1 MAIPDGAI
9 EKYGRLWT
17 PRNGAVVTPLR
28 LEMDAFL
35 MGLTPEEGGLGKAT
49 HYRNVVSTIWPTYSW
64 HKWAELRAQ
73 AFCKVNVEEDVQ
85 TGNKFVRSVTGLA
98 GGTDSGKSY
107 DMAAWALVNW
117 FVDPLNTM
125 VIVVSTSKIDAK
137 QRIWAALVKM
147 YREAHAVGIAAGRL
161 IESMDII
168 KLSDEEGK
176 AIDPNVG
183 VSDASS
189 IMLLAAGDEYK
200 DDAQKRLQGKKN
212 RRIVLV
218 IDELQDCQPSG
229 TKVLTPDRGELNIE
243 ELKDGDYVTTHH
255 KSHIFGK
262 GRKISGVCRKDF
274 DGDLIRVSTATG
286 LTTRYT
292 PDHICVAKIGP
303 ALDGKTILYLMRRGN
318 SFRLGT
324 TSKRHGHDKTGV
336 FGVSGRLFEE
346 GGDCSWILDVF
357 DHKQD
362 ALMAEAFTSV
372 KFGIPEVMY
381 VDRGHPSGAGQERVD
396 NFWIKMGDLTEN
408 AKRCLE
414 FYGRKIEYPLIDR
427 GIPTSRK
434 GRIQQFPMS
443 RLVQIRACNLMNGM
457 HVIDSA
463 VALNGKTSGN
473 VKRYDQAWTPISVE
487 KEPYRGPVWSMNV
500 EDHHTYIGDGIVT
513 HNCSSSVINEAVWGF
528 KGAQELHV
536 VGAGN
541 PSSIFDPH
549 GKFCEPIKGWMS
561 VDEETA
567 NWKIKV
573 AGIEGLALRFDS
585 EKDNPNQQSFDKGK
599 GLRYPFLPKPNDV
612 AVARKELGELNPQ
625 YWRKFRGF
633 WPPADAD
640 DCTIVSDILLARHGA
655 LDKPIW
661 DGTPKDIAGIDP
673 SYTEGGDRFVFTH
686 MKWGK
691 LISGKWAIAL
701 EKQYVLNR
709 RAGSQEDF
717 QYEMIQQIHDLS
729 VKLGIPNQWM
739 GVDASAGGIFW
750 SIGERELLRGW
761 HAVSFAGA
769 ASDLPVSAQYAM
781 RNEATGK
788 PQVGKELFHNM
799 SSELCFVSRYFLECE
814 QLKGVTP
821 DLAWEMTQRKY
832 VRRTRKIIIESKTD
846 MKKRIGKS
854 PDLFDSFSVGLFVA
868 RKVFGAMAGSEAI
881 EERKRQNKQSFK
893 ELKQRLT
900 LRGNW

>member
-73 AFCKVNVEEDVQ
+73 AFCKVNVEEDAE

-176 AIDPNVG
+176 AIDASVG

-218 IDELQDCQPSG
+218 IDELQDC
-229 TKVLTPDRGELNIE
+229 
-243 ELKDGDYVTTHH
+243 
-255 KSHIFGK
+255 
-262 GRKISGVCRKDF
+262 
-274 DGDLIRVSTATG
+274 
-286 LTTRYT
+286 
-292 PDHICVAKIGP
+292 
-303 ALDGKTILYLMRRGN
+303 
-318 SFRLGT
+318 
-324 TSKRHGHDKTGV
+324 
-336 FGVSGRLFEE
+336 
-346 GGDCSWILDVF
+346 
-357 DHKQD
+357 
-362 ALMAEAFTSV
+362 
-372 KFGIPEVMY
+372 
-381 VDRGHPSGAGQERVD
+381 
-396 NFWIKMGDLTEN
+396 
-408 AKRCLE
+408 
-414 FYGRKIEYPLIDR
+414 
-427 GIPTSRK
+427 
-434 GRIQQFPMS
+434 
-443 RLVQIRACNLMNGM
+443 
-457 HVIDSA
+457 
-463 VALNGKTSGN
+463 
-473 VKRYDQAWTPISVE
+473 
-487 KEPYRGPVWSMNV
+487 
-500 EDHHTYIGDGIVT
+500 
-513 HNCSSSVINEAVWGF
+513 SSSVINEAIWGF

-561 VDEETA
+561 VDEETP

-612 AVARKELGELNPQ
+612 AIAKKELGDLNPQ
-625 YWRKFRGF
+625 FWRKFRGF

-640 DCTIVSDILLARHGA
+640 DCTIVSDVLLARHGA

-673 SYTEGGDRFVFTH
+673 SYTEGGDRFVFSH

-709 RAGSQEDF
+709 RVGSQEDF

-729 VKLGIPNQWM
+729 IKLGIPNQWM

-781 RNEATGK
+781 RNEVTGK

-881 EERKRQNKQSFK
+881 EEKKRKNKQSFK

>member
-73 AFCKVNVEEDVQ
+73 AFCKVNVEEDAQ

-218 IDELQDCQPSG
+218 IDELQDC
-229 TKVLTPDRGELNIE
+229 
-243 ELKDGDYVTTHH
+243 
-255 KSHIFGK
+255 
-262 GRKISGVCRKDF
+262 
-274 DGDLIRVSTATG
+274 
-286 LTTRYT
+286 
-292 PDHICVAKIGP
+292 
-303 ALDGKTILYLMRRGN
+303 
-318 SFRLGT
+318 
-324 TSKRHGHDKTGV
+324 
-336 FGVSGRLFEE
+336 
-346 GGDCSWILDVF
+346 
-357 DHKQD
+357 
-362 ALMAEAFTSV
+362 
-372 KFGIPEVMY
+372 
-381 VDRGHPSGAGQERVD
+381 
-396 NFWIKMGDLTEN
+396 
-408 AKRCLE
+408 
-414 FYGRKIEYPLIDR
+414 
-427 GIPTSRK
+427 
-434 GRIQQFPMS
+434 
-443 RLVQIRACNLMNGM
+443 
-457 HVIDSA
+457 
-463 VALNGKTSGN
+463 
-473 VKRYDQAWTPISVE
+473 
-487 KEPYRGPVWSMNV
+487 
-500 EDHHTYIGDGIVT
+500 
-513 HNCSSSVINEAVWGF
+513 SSSVINEAVWGF

-561 VDEETA
+561 VDEETP

-612 AVARKELGELNPQ
+612 AVAKKELGELNPQ
-625 YWRKFRGF
+625 FWRKFRGF

-881 EERKRQNKQSFK
+881 EEKKRRNKESFK

>member
-147 YREAHAVGIAAGRL
+147 YREAHTVGIAAGRL

-168 KLSDEEGK
+168 KLSDEEGR

-212 RRIVLV
+212 RRIVLI
-218 IDELQDCQPSG
+218 IDELQD
-229 TKVLTPDRGELNIE
+229 
-243 ELKDGDYVTTHH
+243 
-255 KSHIFGK
+255 
-262 GRKISGVCRKDF
+262 
-274 DGDLIRVSTATG
+274 
-286 LTTRYT
+286 
-292 PDHICVAKIGP
+292 
-303 ALDGKTILYLMRRGN
+303 
-318 SFRLGT
+318 
-324 TSKRHGHDKTGV
+324 
-336 FGVSGRLFEE
+336 
-346 GGDCSWILDVF
+346 
-357 DHKQD
+357 
-362 ALMAEAFTSV
+362 
-372 KFGIPEVMY
+372 
-381 VDRGHPSGAGQERVD
+381 
-396 NFWIKMGDLTEN
+396 
-408 AKRCLE
+408 
-414 FYGRKIEYPLIDR
+414 
-427 GIPTSRK
+427 
-434 GRIQQFPMS
+434 
-443 RLVQIRACNLMNGM
+443 
-457 HVIDSA
+457 
-463 VALNGKTSGN
+463 
-473 VKRYDQAWTPISVE
+473 
-487 KEPYRGPVWSMNV
+487 
-500 EDHHTYIGDGIVT
+500 
-513 HNCSSSVINEAVWGF
+513 CSSSVINEAIWGF
-528 KGAQELHV
+528 KGALELHV

-561 VDEETA
+561 VDEETP

-612 AVARKELGELNPQ
+612 AVAKKELGELNPQ
-625 YWRKFRGF
+625 FWRKFRGF

-814 QLKGVTP
+814 QLKGITP

-881 EERKRQNKQSFK
+881 EEKKRRNKESFK

-900 LRGNW
+900 LRENW

>member
-28 LEMDAFL
+28 IEMDAFL
-35 MGLTPEEGGLGKAT
+35 LGLTLEEGGLGKAT

-73 AFCKVNVEEDVQ
+73 AFCKVNVEEDTE
-85 TGNKFVRSVTGLA
+85 TGNRFVRSVTGLA

-147 YREAHAVGIAAGRL
+147 YREAHAVGIATGRL
-161 IESMDII
+161 IESMDIV

-176 AIDPNVG
+176 AIDASVG

-218 IDELQDCQPSG
+218 IDELQDC
-229 TKVLTPDRGELNIE
+229 
-243 ELKDGDYVTTHH
+243 
-255 KSHIFGK
+255 
-262 GRKISGVCRKDF
+262 
-274 DGDLIRVSTATG
+274 
-286 LTTRYT
+286 
-292 PDHICVAKIGP
+292 
-303 ALDGKTILYLMRRGN
+303 
-318 SFRLGT
+318 
-324 TSKRHGHDKTGV
+324 
-336 FGVSGRLFEE
+336 
-346 GGDCSWILDVF
+346 
-357 DHKQD
+357 
-362 ALMAEAFTSV
+362 
-372 KFGIPEVMY
+372 
-381 VDRGHPSGAGQERVD
+381 
-396 NFWIKMGDLTEN
+396 
-408 AKRCLE
+408 
-414 FYGRKIEYPLIDR
+414 
-427 GIPTSRK
+427 
-434 GRIQQFPMS
+434 
-443 RLVQIRACNLMNGM
+443 
-457 HVIDSA
+457 
-463 VALNGKTSGN
+463 
-473 VKRYDQAWTPISVE
+473 
-487 KEPYRGPVWSMNV
+487 
-500 EDHHTYIGDGIVT
+500 
-513 HNCSSSVINEAVWGF
+513 SSSVINEAVWGF
-528 KGAQELHV
+528 KGAQELHI

-549 GKFCEPIKGWMS
+549 GKLCEPIKGWMS
-561 VDEETA
+561 VDEETP

-640 DCTIVSDILLARHGA
+640 DCTVVSDILLARHGA

-661 DGTPKDIAGIDP
+661 DGAPKDIAGIDP
-673 SYTEGGDRFVFTH
+673 SYTEGGDRFVFSH

-729 VKLGIPNQWM
+729 MKLGIPNQWM

-814 QLKGVTP
+814 QLKGITP

-868 RKVFGAMAGSEAI
+868 RKVFGAMAGSEAM
-881 EERKRQNKQSFK
+881 EEKKRRNKESFK

-900 LRGNW
+900 LRENW

>member
-73 AFCKVNVEEDVQ
+73 AFCKVNVEEDTQ

-125 VIVVSTSKIDAK
+125 VIVVSTNKIDAK

-218 IDELQDCQPSG
+218 IDELQDC
-229 TKVLTPDRGELNIE
+229 
-243 ELKDGDYVTTHH
+243 
-255 KSHIFGK
+255 
-262 GRKISGVCRKDF
+262 
-274 DGDLIRVSTATG
+274 
-286 LTTRYT
+286 
-292 PDHICVAKIGP
+292 
-303 ALDGKTILYLMRRGN
+303 
-318 SFRLGT
+318 
-324 TSKRHGHDKTGV
+324 
-336 FGVSGRLFEE
+336 
-346 GGDCSWILDVF
+346 
-357 DHKQD
+357 
-362 ALMAEAFTSV
+362 
-372 KFGIPEVMY
+372 
-381 VDRGHPSGAGQERVD
+381 
-396 NFWIKMGDLTEN
+396 
-408 AKRCLE
+408 
-414 FYGRKIEYPLIDR
+414 
-427 GIPTSRK
+427 
-434 GRIQQFPMS
+434 
-443 RLVQIRACNLMNGM
+443 
-457 HVIDSA
+457 
-463 VALNGKTSGN
+463 
-473 VKRYDQAWTPISVE
+473 
-487 KEPYRGPVWSMNV
+487 
-500 EDHHTYIGDGIVT
+500 
-513 HNCSSSVINEAVWGF
+513 SSSVINEAVWGF

-561 VDEETA
+561 VDEETP

-612 AVARKELGELNPQ
+612 AVAKKELGELNPQ
-625 YWRKFRGF
+625 FWRKFRGF

-814 QLKGVTP
+814 QLKGITP

-881 EERKRQNKQSFK
+881 EEKKRKNKQSFK

>member
-28 LEMDAFL
+28 IEMDAFL
-35 MGLTPEEGGLGKAT
+35 LGLTPEEGGLGKAT

-73 AFCKVNVEEDVQ
+73 AFCKVNVEEDAE

-107 DMAAWALVNW
+107 DMAAMALVNW

-212 RRIVLV
+212 RRIVL
-218 IDELQDCQPSG
+218 IADELQDC
-229 TKVLTPDRGELNIE
+229 
-243 ELKDGDYVTTHH
+243 
-255 KSHIFGK
+255 
-262 GRKISGVCRKDF
+262 
-274 DGDLIRVSTATG
+274 
-286 LTTRYT
+286 
-292 PDHICVAKIGP
+292 
-303 ALDGKTILYLMRRGN
+303 
-318 SFRLGT
+318 
-324 TSKRHGHDKTGV
+324 
-336 FGVSGRLFEE
+336 
-346 GGDCSWILDVF
+346 
-357 DHKQD
+357 
-362 ALMAEAFTSV
+362 
-372 KFGIPEVMY
+372 
-381 VDRGHPSGAGQERVD
+381 
-396 NFWIKMGDLTEN
+396 
-408 AKRCLE
+408 
-414 FYGRKIEYPLIDR
+414 
-427 GIPTSRK
+427 
-434 GRIQQFPMS
+434 
-443 RLVQIRACNLMNGM
+443 
-457 HVIDSA
+457 
-463 VALNGKTSGN
+463 
-473 VKRYDQAWTPISVE
+473 
-487 KEPYRGPVWSMNV
+487 
-500 EDHHTYIGDGIVT
+500 
-513 HNCSSSVINEAVWGF
+513 SSSIINEAVWGF
-528 KGAQELHV
+528 KGAQELHI

-561 VDEETA
+561 VDEETP

-612 AVARKELGELNPQ
+612 AVAKKELGELNPQ

-640 DCTIVSDILLARHGA
+640 DCTVVSDILLARHGA

-729 VKLGIPNQWM
+729 IKLGIPNQWM

-769 ASDLPVSAQYAM
+769 ASDLPVSAQYAL

-814 QLKGVTP
+814 QLKGITP

-881 EERKRQNKQSFK
+881 EEKKRKNKEGFK

>member
-28 LEMDAFL
+28 IEMDAFL
-35 MGLTPEEGGLGKAT
+35 LGLTPEEGGLGKAT
-49 HYRNVVSTIWPTYSW
+49 HYRNIVSTIWPTYSW

-73 AFCKVNVEEDVQ
+73 AFCKVNIEEDAQ
-85 TGNKFVRSVTGLA
+85 TGNRFVRSVTGLA

-107 DMAAWALVNW
+107 DMAALALVNW

-147 YREAHAVGIAAGRL
+147 YREAHAVGVAAGRL

-176 AIDPNVG
+176 AIDPNIG

-212 RRIVLV
+212 RRIVLI
-218 IDELQDCQPSG
+218 IDELQD
-229 TKVLTPDRGELNIE
+229 
-243 ELKDGDYVTTHH
+243 
-255 KSHIFGK
+255 
-262 GRKISGVCRKDF
+262 
-274 DGDLIRVSTATG
+274 
-286 LTTRYT
+286 
-292 PDHICVAKIGP
+292 
-303 ALDGKTILYLMRRGN
+303 
-318 SFRLGT
+318 
-324 TSKRHGHDKTGV
+324 
-336 FGVSGRLFEE
+336 
-346 GGDCSWILDVF
+346 
-357 DHKQD
+357 
-362 ALMAEAFTSV
+362 
-372 KFGIPEVMY
+372 
-381 VDRGHPSGAGQERVD
+381 
-396 NFWIKMGDLTEN
+396 
-408 AKRCLE
+408 
-414 FYGRKIEYPLIDR
+414 
-427 GIPTSRK
+427 
-434 GRIQQFPMS
+434 
-443 RLVQIRACNLMNGM
+443 
-457 HVIDSA
+457 
-463 VALNGKTSGN
+463 
-473 VKRYDQAWTPISVE
+473 
-487 KEPYRGPVWSMNV
+487 
-500 EDHHTYIGDGIVT
+500 
-513 HNCSSSVINEAVWGF
+513 CSSSVINEALWGF

-561 VDEETA
+561 VDEETP

-612 AVARKELGELNPQ
+612 AVAKKELGELNPQ

-640 DCTIVSDILLARHGA
+640 DCTVVSDILLARHGA

-769 ASDLPVSAQYAM
+769 ASDLPVSAQYAL

-881 EERKRQNKQSFK
+881 EEKKRKNKESFK

-900 LRGNW
+900 LRENW

>member
-73 AFCKVNVEEDVQ
+73 AFCKVNVEEDVE

-147 YREAHAVGIAAGRL
+147 YREAHTVGIAAGRL

-212 RRIVLV
+212 RRIVLI
-218 IDELQDCQPSG
+218 IDELQD
-229 TKVLTPDRGELNIE
+229 
-243 ELKDGDYVTTHH
+243 
-255 KSHIFGK
+255 
-262 GRKISGVCRKDF
+262 
-274 DGDLIRVSTATG
+274 
-286 LTTRYT
+286 
-292 PDHICVAKIGP
+292 
-303 ALDGKTILYLMRRGN
+303 
-318 SFRLGT
+318 
-324 TSKRHGHDKTGV
+324 
-336 FGVSGRLFEE
+336 
-346 GGDCSWILDVF
+346 
-357 DHKQD
+357 
-362 ALMAEAFTSV
+362 
-372 KFGIPEVMY
+372 
-381 VDRGHPSGAGQERVD
+381 
-396 NFWIKMGDLTEN
+396 
-408 AKRCLE
+408 
-414 FYGRKIEYPLIDR
+414 
-427 GIPTSRK
+427 
-434 GRIQQFPMS
+434 
-443 RLVQIRACNLMNGM
+443 
-457 HVIDSA
+457 
-463 VALNGKTSGN
+463 
-473 VKRYDQAWTPISVE
+473 
-487 KEPYRGPVWSMNV
+487 
-500 EDHHTYIGDGIVT
+500 
-513 HNCSSSVINEAVWGF
+513 CSSSVINEAIWGF

-561 VDEETA
+561 VDEETP

-612 AVARKELGELNPQ
+612 AVAKKELGELNPQ
-625 YWRKFRGF
+625 FWRKFRGF

>member
-147 YREAHAVGIAAGRL
+147 YREAHTVGIAAGRL

-218 IDELQDCQPSG
+218 IDELQDCS
-229 TKVLTPDRGELNIE
+229 N
-243 ELKDGDYVTTHH
+243 
-255 KSHIFGK
+255 
-262 GRKISGVCRKDF
+262 
-274 DGDLIRVSTATG
+274 
-286 LTTRYT
+286 
-292 PDHICVAKIGP
+292 
-303 ALDGKTILYLMRRGN
+303 
-318 SFRLGT
+318 
-324 TSKRHGHDKTGV
+324 
-336 FGVSGRLFEE
+336 
-346 GGDCSWILDVF
+346 
-357 DHKQD
+357 
-362 ALMAEAFTSV
+362 
-372 KFGIPEVMY
+372 
-381 VDRGHPSGAGQERVD
+381 
-396 NFWIKMGDLTEN
+396 
-408 AKRCLE
+408 
-414 FYGRKIEYPLIDR
+414 
-427 GIPTSRK
+427 
-434 GRIQQFPMS
+434 
-443 RLVQIRACNLMNGM
+443 
-457 HVIDSA
+457 
-463 VALNGKTSGN
+463 
-473 VKRYDQAWTPISVE
+473 
-487 KEPYRGPVWSMNV
+487 
-500 EDHHTYIGDGIVT
+500 
-513 HNCSSSVINEAVWGF
+513 SVISEAIWGF
-528 KGAQELHV
+528 KGAQELHI

-561 VDEETA
+561 VDEETP

-612 AVARKELGELNPQ
+612 AVAKKELGELNPQ
-625 YWRKFRGF
+625 FWRKFRGF

-729 VKLGIPNQWM
+729 MKLGIPNQWM

-814 QLKGVTP
+814 QLKGITP

-881 EERKRQNKQSFK
+881 EEKKRQNKQSFK

>member
-73 AFCKVNVEEDVQ
+73 AFCKVNVEEDAE

-176 AIDPNVG
+176 AIDASVG

-218 IDELQDCQPSG
+218 IDELQDC
-229 TKVLTPDRGELNIE
+229 
-243 ELKDGDYVTTHH
+243 
-255 KSHIFGK
+255 
-262 GRKISGVCRKDF
+262 
-274 DGDLIRVSTATG
+274 
-286 LTTRYT
+286 
-292 PDHICVAKIGP
+292 
-303 ALDGKTILYLMRRGN
+303 
-318 SFRLGT
+318 
-324 TSKRHGHDKTGV
+324 
-336 FGVSGRLFEE
+336 
-346 GGDCSWILDVF
+346 
-357 DHKQD
+357 
-362 ALMAEAFTSV
+362 
-372 KFGIPEVMY
+372 
-381 VDRGHPSGAGQERVD
+381 
-396 NFWIKMGDLTEN
+396 
-408 AKRCLE
+408 
-414 FYGRKIEYPLIDR
+414 
-427 GIPTSRK
+427 
-434 GRIQQFPMS
+434 
-443 RLVQIRACNLMNGM
+443 
-457 HVIDSA
+457 
-463 VALNGKTSGN
+463 
-473 VKRYDQAWTPISVE
+473 
-487 KEPYRGPVWSMNV
+487 
-500 EDHHTYIGDGIVT
+500 
-513 HNCSSSVINEAVWGF
+513 SSSVINEAIWGF

-561 VDEETA
+561 VDEETP

-612 AVARKELGELNPQ
+612 AIAKKELGDLNPQ
-625 YWRKFRGF
+625 FWRKFRGF

-640 DCTIVSDILLARHGA
+640 DCTIVSDVLLARHGA

-673 SYTEGGDRFVFTH
+673 SYTEGGDRFVFSH

-729 VKLGIPNQWM
+729 IKLGIPNQWM

-881 EERKRQNKQSFK
+881 EEKKRRNKQSFK

>member
-49 HYRNVVSTIWPTYSW
+49 HYRNVVSTIWPTYAW

-73 AFCKVNVEEDVQ
+73 AFCKVNVEEDIQ

-107 DMAAWALVNW
+107 DMAVWALVNW

-212 RRIVLV
+212 RRIVL
-218 IDELQDCQPSG
+218 IADELQDC
-229 TKVLTPDRGELNIE
+229 
-243 ELKDGDYVTTHH
+243 
-255 KSHIFGK
+255 
-262 GRKISGVCRKDF
+262 
-274 DGDLIRVSTATG
+274 
-286 LTTRYT
+286 
-292 PDHICVAKIGP
+292 
-303 ALDGKTILYLMRRGN
+303 
-318 SFRLGT
+318 
-324 TSKRHGHDKTGV
+324 
-336 FGVSGRLFEE
+336 
-346 GGDCSWILDVF
+346 
-357 DHKQD
+357 
-362 ALMAEAFTSV
+362 
-372 KFGIPEVMY
+372 
-381 VDRGHPSGAGQERVD
+381 
-396 NFWIKMGDLTEN
+396 
-408 AKRCLE
+408 
-414 FYGRKIEYPLIDR
+414 
-427 GIPTSRK
+427 
-434 GRIQQFPMS
+434 
-443 RLVQIRACNLMNGM
+443 
-457 HVIDSA
+457 
-463 VALNGKTSGN
+463 
-473 VKRYDQAWTPISVE
+473 
-487 KEPYRGPVWSMNV
+487 
-500 EDHHTYIGDGIVT
+500 
-513 HNCSSSVINEAVWGF
+513 SSSIINEALWGF

-561 VDEETA
+561 VDEETP

-612 AVARKELGELNPQ
+612 AVAKKELGELNPQ
-625 YWRKFRGF
+625 FWRKFRGF

-673 SYTEGGDRFVFTH
+673 SYTEGGDRFVFSH

-717 QYEMIQQIHDLS
+717 QYEMIQQIHNLS

-750 SIGERELLRGW
+750 SIGERELLKGW

-881 EERKRQNKQSFK
+881 EERKRKNKQSFK

>member
-28 LEMDAFL
+28 IEMDAFL
-35 MGLTPEEGGLGKAT
+35 LGLSIEEGGLGKAT
-49 HYRNVVSTIWPTYSW
+49 HYRNVVSTIWPTYAW

-73 AFCKVNVEEDVQ
+73 AFCKVNVEEDVE
-85 TGNKFVRSVTGLA
+85 TGNKFIRSVTGLA

-107 DMAAWALVNW
+107 DMAALALVNW

-161 IESMDII
+161 VESMDII

-176 AIDPNVG
+176 TIDPSVG

-218 IDELQDCQPSG
+218 IDELQDC
-229 TKVLTPDRGELNIE
+229 
-243 ELKDGDYVTTHH
+243 
-255 KSHIFGK
+255 
-262 GRKISGVCRKDF
+262 
-274 DGDLIRVSTATG
+274 
-286 LTTRYT
+286 
-292 PDHICVAKIGP
+292 
-303 ALDGKTILYLMRRGN
+303 
-318 SFRLGT
+318 
-324 TSKRHGHDKTGV
+324 
-336 FGVSGRLFEE
+336 
-346 GGDCSWILDVF
+346 
-357 DHKQD
+357 
-362 ALMAEAFTSV
+362 
-372 KFGIPEVMY
+372 
-381 VDRGHPSGAGQERVD
+381 
-396 NFWIKMGDLTEN
+396 
-408 AKRCLE
+408 
-414 FYGRKIEYPLIDR
+414 
-427 GIPTSRK
+427 
-434 GRIQQFPMS
+434 
-443 RLVQIRACNLMNGM
+443 
-457 HVIDSA
+457 
-463 VALNGKTSGN
+463 
-473 VKRYDQAWTPISVE
+473 
-487 KEPYRGPVWSMNV
+487 
-500 EDHHTYIGDGIVT
+500 
-513 HNCSSSVINEAVWGF
+513 SSSVINEAIWGF
-528 KGAQELHV
+528 KGAQELHI

-561 VDEETA
+561 VDEETS

-640 DCTIVSDILLARHGA
+640 DCTVVSDILLARHGA

-661 DGTPKDIAGIDP
+661 DGTPKDIAGVDP
-673 SYTEGGDRFVFTH
+673 SYTEGGDRFVFSH

-769 ASDLPVSAQYAM
+769 ASDLPVSAQYAL

-881 EERKRQNKQSFK
+881 EEKKRRNKESFK

-900 LRGNW
+900 LRANW

>member
-73 AFCKVNVEEDVQ
+73 AFCKVNVEEDAE

-176 AIDPNVG
+176 AIDASVG

-218 IDELQDCQPSG
+218 IDELQDC
-229 TKVLTPDRGELNIE
+229 
-243 ELKDGDYVTTHH
+243 
-255 KSHIFGK
+255 
-262 GRKISGVCRKDF
+262 
-274 DGDLIRVSTATG
+274 
-286 LTTRYT
+286 
-292 PDHICVAKIGP
+292 
-303 ALDGKTILYLMRRGN
+303 
-318 SFRLGT
+318 
-324 TSKRHGHDKTGV
+324 
-336 FGVSGRLFEE
+336 
-346 GGDCSWILDVF
+346 
-357 DHKQD
+357 
-362 ALMAEAFTSV
+362 
-372 KFGIPEVMY
+372 
-381 VDRGHPSGAGQERVD
+381 
-396 NFWIKMGDLTEN
+396 
-408 AKRCLE
+408 
-414 FYGRKIEYPLIDR
+414 
-427 GIPTSRK
+427 
-434 GRIQQFPMS
+434 
-443 RLVQIRACNLMNGM
+443 
-457 HVIDSA
+457 
-463 VALNGKTSGN
+463 
-473 VKRYDQAWTPISVE
+473 
-487 KEPYRGPVWSMNV
+487 
-500 EDHHTYIGDGIVT
+500 
-513 HNCSSSVINEAVWGF
+513 SSSVINEAIWGF

-561 VDEETA
+561 VDEETP

-612 AVARKELGELNPQ
+612 AIAKKELGDLNPQ
-625 YWRKFRGF
+625 FWRKFRGF

-640 DCTIVSDILLARHGA
+640 DCTIVSDVLLARHGA

-673 SYTEGGDRFVFTH
+673 SYTEGGDRFVFSH

-729 VKLGIPNQWM
+729 IKLGIPNQWM

-781 RNEATGK
+781 RNEVTGK

-881 EERKRQNKQSFK
+881 EEKKRKNKQSFK

>member
-73 AFCKVNVEEDVQ
+73 AFCKVNVEEDAE

-176 AIDPNVG
+176 AIDASVG

-218 IDELQDCQPSG
+218 IDELQDC
-229 TKVLTPDRGELNIE
+229 
-243 ELKDGDYVTTHH
+243 
-255 KSHIFGK
+255 
-262 GRKISGVCRKDF
+262 
-274 DGDLIRVSTATG
+274 
-286 LTTRYT
+286 
-292 PDHICVAKIGP
+292 
-303 ALDGKTILYLMRRGN
+303 
-318 SFRLGT
+318 
-324 TSKRHGHDKTGV
+324 
-336 FGVSGRLFEE
+336 
-346 GGDCSWILDVF
+346 
-357 DHKQD
+357 
-362 ALMAEAFTSV
+362 
-372 KFGIPEVMY
+372 
-381 VDRGHPSGAGQERVD
+381 
-396 NFWIKMGDLTEN
+396 
-408 AKRCLE
+408 
-414 FYGRKIEYPLIDR
+414 
-427 GIPTSRK
+427 
-434 GRIQQFPMS
+434 
-443 RLVQIRACNLMNGM
+443 
-457 HVIDSA
+457 
-463 VALNGKTSGN
+463 
-473 VKRYDQAWTPISVE
+473 
-487 KEPYRGPVWSMNV
+487 
-500 EDHHTYIGDGIVT
+500 
-513 HNCSSSVINEAVWGF
+513 SSSVINEAIWGF

-561 VDEETA
+561 VDEETP

-612 AVARKELGELNPQ
+612 AIAKKELGDLNPQ
-625 YWRKFRGF
+625 FWRKFRGF

-640 DCTIVSDILLARHGA
+640 DCTIVSDVLLARHGA

-729 VKLGIPNQWM
+729 IKLGIPNQWM

-781 RNEATGK
+781 RNEVTGK

-881 EERKRQNKQSFK
+881 EEKKRRNKQSFK

>member
-147 YREAHAVGIAAGRL
+147 YREAHTVGIAAGRL

-168 KLSDEEGK
+168 KLSDEEGR

-212 RRIVLV
+212 RRIVLI
-218 IDELQDCQPSG
+218 IDELQD
-229 TKVLTPDRGELNIE
+229 
-243 ELKDGDYVTTHH
+243 
-255 KSHIFGK
+255 
-262 GRKISGVCRKDF
+262 
-274 DGDLIRVSTATG
+274 
-286 LTTRYT
+286 
-292 PDHICVAKIGP
+292 
-303 ALDGKTILYLMRRGN
+303 
-318 SFRLGT
+318 
-324 TSKRHGHDKTGV
+324 
-336 FGVSGRLFEE
+336 
-346 GGDCSWILDVF
+346 
-357 DHKQD
+357 
-362 ALMAEAFTSV
+362 
-372 KFGIPEVMY
+372 
-381 VDRGHPSGAGQERVD
+381 
-396 NFWIKMGDLTEN
+396 
-408 AKRCLE
+408 
-414 FYGRKIEYPLIDR
+414 
-427 GIPTSRK
+427 
-434 GRIQQFPMS
+434 
-443 RLVQIRACNLMNGM
+443 
-457 HVIDSA
+457 
-463 VALNGKTSGN
+463 
-473 VKRYDQAWTPISVE
+473 
-487 KEPYRGPVWSMNV
+487 
-500 EDHHTYIGDGIVT
+500 
-513 HNCSSSVINEAVWGF
+513 CSSSVINEAIWGF

-561 VDEETA
+561 VDEETP

-612 AVARKELGELNPQ
+612 AVAKKELGELNPQ
-625 YWRKFRGF
+625 FWRKFRGF

-814 QLKGVTP
+814 QLKGITP

-881 EERKRQNKQSFK
+881 EEKKRRNKESFK

-900 LRGNW
+900 LRENW

>member
-28 LEMDAFL
+28 IEMDAFL
-35 MGLTPEEGGLGKAT
+35 LGLTQEEGGLGKAT
-49 HYRNVVSTIWPTYSW
+49 HYRNIVSTIWPTYAW

-73 AFCKVNVEEDVQ
+73 AFCKVNIEEDTQ

-107 DMAAWALVNW
+107 DMAALALVNW

-147 YREAHAVGIAAGRL
+147 YREAHAVGVAAGRL

-176 AIDPNVG
+176 AIDPNIG

-212 RRIVLV
+212 RRIVLI
-218 IDELQDCQPSG
+218 IDELQD
-229 TKVLTPDRGELNIE
+229 
-243 ELKDGDYVTTHH
+243 
-255 KSHIFGK
+255 
-262 GRKISGVCRKDF
+262 
-274 DGDLIRVSTATG
+274 
-286 LTTRYT
+286 
-292 PDHICVAKIGP
+292 
-303 ALDGKTILYLMRRGN
+303 
-318 SFRLGT
+318 
-324 TSKRHGHDKTGV
+324 
-336 FGVSGRLFEE
+336 
-346 GGDCSWILDVF
+346 
-357 DHKQD
+357 
-362 ALMAEAFTSV
+362 
-372 KFGIPEVMY
+372 
-381 VDRGHPSGAGQERVD
+381 
-396 NFWIKMGDLTEN
+396 
-408 AKRCLE
+408 
-414 FYGRKIEYPLIDR
+414 
-427 GIPTSRK
+427 
-434 GRIQQFPMS
+434 
-443 RLVQIRACNLMNGM
+443 
-457 HVIDSA
+457 
-463 VALNGKTSGN
+463 
-473 VKRYDQAWTPISVE
+473 
-487 KEPYRGPVWSMNV
+487 
-500 EDHHTYIGDGIVT
+500 
-513 HNCSSSVINEAVWGF
+513 CSSSVINEALWGF

-561 VDEETA
+561 VDEETP

-640 DCTIVSDILLARHGA
+640 DCTVVSDILLARHGA

-729 VKLGIPNQWM
+729 IKLGIPNQWM

-769 ASDLPVSAQYAM
+769 ASDLPVSAQYAL

-881 EERKRQNKQSFK
+881 EEKKRKNKESFK

>member
-28 LEMDAFL
+28 IEMDAFL
-35 MGLTPEEGGLGKAT
+35 LGLTPEEGGLGKAT
-49 HYRNVVSTIWPTYSW
+49 HYRNIVSTIWPTYSW

-73 AFCKVNVEEDVQ
+73 AFCKVNIEEDVQ
-85 TGNKFVRSVTGLA
+85 TGNRFVRSVTGLA

-107 DMAAWALVNW
+107 DMAAMALVNW

-147 YREAHAVGIAAGRL
+147 YREAHAVGVAAGRL

-176 AIDPNVG
+176 AIDPNIG

-212 RRIVLV
+212 RRIVLI
-218 IDELQDCQPSG
+218 IDELQD
-229 TKVLTPDRGELNIE
+229 
-243 ELKDGDYVTTHH
+243 
-255 KSHIFGK
+255 
-262 GRKISGVCRKDF
+262 
-274 DGDLIRVSTATG
+274 
-286 LTTRYT
+286 
-292 PDHICVAKIGP
+292 
-303 ALDGKTILYLMRRGN
+303 
-318 SFRLGT
+318 
-324 TSKRHGHDKTGV
+324 
-336 FGVSGRLFEE
+336 
-346 GGDCSWILDVF
+346 
-357 DHKQD
+357 
-362 ALMAEAFTSV
+362 
-372 KFGIPEVMY
+372 
-381 VDRGHPSGAGQERVD
+381 
-396 NFWIKMGDLTEN
+396 
-408 AKRCLE
+408 
-414 FYGRKIEYPLIDR
+414 
-427 GIPTSRK
+427 
-434 GRIQQFPMS
+434 
-443 RLVQIRACNLMNGM
+443 
-457 HVIDSA
+457 
-463 VALNGKTSGN
+463 
-473 VKRYDQAWTPISVE
+473 
-487 KEPYRGPVWSMNV
+487 
-500 EDHHTYIGDGIVT
+500 
-513 HNCSSSVINEAVWGF
+513 CSSSVINEALWGF

-561 VDEETA
+561 VDEETP

-640 DCTIVSDILLARHGA
+640 DCTVVSDILLARHGA

-769 ASDLPVSAQYAM
+769 ASDLPVSAQYAL

-881 EERKRQNKQSFK
+881 EEKKRKNKESFK

-900 LRGNW
+900 LRENW

>member
-28 LEMDAFL
+28 IEMDAFL
-35 MGLTPEEGGLGKAT
+35 LGLTPEEGGLGKAT

-73 AFCKVNVEEDVQ
+73 AFCKVNVEEDVE

-107 DMAAWALVNW
+107 DMAAMALVNW

-147 YREAHAVGIAAGRL
+147 YREAHAVGIATGRL

-218 IDELQDCQPSG
+218 IDELQDC
-229 TKVLTPDRGELNIE
+229 
-243 ELKDGDYVTTHH
+243 
-255 KSHIFGK
+255 
-262 GRKISGVCRKDF
+262 
-274 DGDLIRVSTATG
+274 
-286 LTTRYT
+286 
-292 PDHICVAKIGP
+292 
-303 ALDGKTILYLMRRGN
+303 
-318 SFRLGT
+318 
-324 TSKRHGHDKTGV
+324 
-336 FGVSGRLFEE
+336 
-346 GGDCSWILDVF
+346 
-357 DHKQD
+357 
-362 ALMAEAFTSV
+362 
-372 KFGIPEVMY
+372 
-381 VDRGHPSGAGQERVD
+381 
-396 NFWIKMGDLTEN
+396 
-408 AKRCLE
+408 
-414 FYGRKIEYPLIDR
+414 
-427 GIPTSRK
+427 
-434 GRIQQFPMS
+434 
-443 RLVQIRACNLMNGM
+443 
-457 HVIDSA
+457 
-463 VALNGKTSGN
+463 
-473 VKRYDQAWTPISVE
+473 
-487 KEPYRGPVWSMNV
+487 
-500 EDHHTYIGDGIVT
+500 
-513 HNCSSSVINEAVWGF
+513 SSSVINEAVWGF
-528 KGAQELHV
+528 KGAQELHI

-561 VDEETA
+561 VDEETP

-640 DCTIVSDILLARHGA
+640 DCTVVSDILLARHGA

-729 VKLGIPNQWM
+729 MKLGIPNQWM

-814 QLKGVTP
+814 QLKGITP

-881 EERKRQNKQSFK
+881 EERKRKNKQSFK

-900 LRGNW
+900 LRENW

>member
-28 LEMDAFL
+28 IEMDAFL
-35 MGLTPEEGGLGKAT
+35 LGLTLEEGGLGKAT

-64 HKWAELRAQ
+64 HKWAELLAQ
-73 AFCKVNVEEDVQ
+73 AFCKVNVEEDTE
-85 TGNKFVRSVTGLA
+85 TGNRFVRSVTGLA

-147 YREAHAVGIAAGRL
+147 YREAHAVGIATGRL
-161 IESMDII
+161 IESMDIV

-176 AIDPNVG
+176 AIDASVG

-218 IDELQDCQPSG
+218 IDELQDC
-229 TKVLTPDRGELNIE
+229 
-243 ELKDGDYVTTHH
+243 
-255 KSHIFGK
+255 
-262 GRKISGVCRKDF
+262 
-274 DGDLIRVSTATG
+274 
-286 LTTRYT
+286 
-292 PDHICVAKIGP
+292 
-303 ALDGKTILYLMRRGN
+303 
-318 SFRLGT
+318 
-324 TSKRHGHDKTGV
+324 
-336 FGVSGRLFEE
+336 
-346 GGDCSWILDVF
+346 
-357 DHKQD
+357 
-362 ALMAEAFTSV
+362 
-372 KFGIPEVMY
+372 
-381 VDRGHPSGAGQERVD
+381 
-396 NFWIKMGDLTEN
+396 
-408 AKRCLE
+408 
-414 FYGRKIEYPLIDR
+414 
-427 GIPTSRK
+427 
-434 GRIQQFPMS
+434 
-443 RLVQIRACNLMNGM
+443 
-457 HVIDSA
+457 
-463 VALNGKTSGN
+463 
-473 VKRYDQAWTPISVE
+473 
-487 KEPYRGPVWSMNV
+487 
-500 EDHHTYIGDGIVT
+500 
-513 HNCSSSVINEAVWGF
+513 SSSVINEAVWGF
-528 KGAQELHV
+528 KGAQELHI

-561 VDEETA
+561 VDEETP

-640 DCTIVSDILLARHGA
+640 DCTVVSDILLARHGA

-661 DGTPKDIAGIDP
+661 DGAPKDIAGIDP
-673 SYTEGGDRFVFTH
+673 SYTEGGDRFVFSH

-729 VKLGIPNQWM
+729 MKLGIPNQWM

-814 QLKGVTP
+814 QLKGITP

-881 EERKRQNKQSFK
+881 EERKRKNKQSFK

-900 LRGNW
+900 LRENW

>member
-28 LEMDAFL
+28 IEMDAFL
-35 MGLTPEEGGLGKAT
+35 LGLSVEEGGLGKAT
-49 HYRNVVSTIWPTYSW
+49 HYRNVVSTIWPTYAW

-73 AFCKVNVEEDVQ
+73 AFCKVNVEEDVE
-85 TGNKFVRSVTGLA
+85 TGNRFIRSVTGLA

-107 DMAAWALVNW
+107 DMAALALVNW

-176 AIDPNVG
+176 AIDPSVG

-218 IDELQDCQPSG
+218 IDELQDC
-229 TKVLTPDRGELNIE
+229 
-243 ELKDGDYVTTHH
+243 
-255 KSHIFGK
+255 
-262 GRKISGVCRKDF
+262 
-274 DGDLIRVSTATG
+274 
-286 LTTRYT
+286 
-292 PDHICVAKIGP
+292 
-303 ALDGKTILYLMRRGN
+303 
-318 SFRLGT
+318 
-324 TSKRHGHDKTGV
+324 
-336 FGVSGRLFEE
+336 
-346 GGDCSWILDVF
+346 
-357 DHKQD
+357 
-362 ALMAEAFTSV
+362 
-372 KFGIPEVMY
+372 
-381 VDRGHPSGAGQERVD
+381 
-396 NFWIKMGDLTEN
+396 
-408 AKRCLE
+408 
-414 FYGRKIEYPLIDR
+414 
-427 GIPTSRK
+427 
-434 GRIQQFPMS
+434 
-443 RLVQIRACNLMNGM
+443 
-457 HVIDSA
+457 
-463 VALNGKTSGN
+463 
-473 VKRYDQAWTPISVE
+473 
-487 KEPYRGPVWSMNV
+487 
-500 EDHHTYIGDGIVT
+500 
-513 HNCSSSVINEAVWGF
+513 SSSVINEAIWGF
-528 KGAQELHV
+528 KGAQELHI

-561 VDEETA
+561 VDEETS

-612 AVARKELGELNPQ
+612 AVAKKELGELNPQ

-633 WPPADAD
+633 WPPADTD
-640 DCTIVSDILLARHGA
+640 DCTVVSDILLARHGA

-661 DGTPKDIAGIDP
+661 DGTPKDIAGVDP
-673 SYTEGGDRFVFTH
+673 SYTEGGDRFVFSH

-769 ASDLPVSAQYAM
+769 ASDLPVSAQYAL

-814 QLKGVTP
+814 QLKGITP

-881 EERKRQNKQSFK
+881 EEKKRRNKESFK

-900 LRGNW
+900 LRENW

>member
-28 LEMDAFL
+28 IEMDAFL
-35 MGLTPEEGGLGKAT
+35 LGLTLEEGGLGKAT
-49 HYRNVVSTIWPTYSW
+49 HYRNVVSTIWPTYAW

-73 AFCKVNVEEDVQ
+73 AFCKVNVEEDVE

-147 YREAHAVGIAAGRL
+147 YREAHAVGIATGRL

-176 AIDPNVG
+176 AIDPSVG

-212 RRIVLV
+212 RRIVL
-218 IDELQDCQPSG
+218 IADELQDC
-229 TKVLTPDRGELNIE
+229 
-243 ELKDGDYVTTHH
+243 
-255 KSHIFGK
+255 
-262 GRKISGVCRKDF
+262 
-274 DGDLIRVSTATG
+274 
-286 LTTRYT
+286 
-292 PDHICVAKIGP
+292 
-303 ALDGKTILYLMRRGN
+303 
-318 SFRLGT
+318 
-324 TSKRHGHDKTGV
+324 
-336 FGVSGRLFEE
+336 
-346 GGDCSWILDVF
+346 
-357 DHKQD
+357 
-362 ALMAEAFTSV
+362 
-372 KFGIPEVMY
+372 
-381 VDRGHPSGAGQERVD
+381 
-396 NFWIKMGDLTEN
+396 
-408 AKRCLE
+408 
-414 FYGRKIEYPLIDR
+414 
-427 GIPTSRK
+427 
-434 GRIQQFPMS
+434 
-443 RLVQIRACNLMNGM
+443 
-457 HVIDSA
+457 
-463 VALNGKTSGN
+463 
-473 VKRYDQAWTPISVE
+473 
-487 KEPYRGPVWSMNV
+487 
-500 EDHHTYIGDGIVT
+500 
-513 HNCSSSVINEAVWGF
+513 SSSIINEAVWGF
-528 KGAQELHV
+528 KGAQELHI

-561 VDEETA
+561 VDEETP

-640 DCTIVSDILLARHGA
+640 DCTVVSDILLARHGA

-673 SYTEGGDRFVFTH
+673 SYTEGGDRFVFSH

-729 VKLGIPNQWM
+729 MKLGIPNQWM

-750 SIGERELLRGW
+750 SIGERELLKGW

-769 ASDLPVSAQYAM
+769 ASELPVSAQYAM

-814 QLKGVTP
+814 QLKGITP

-881 EERKRQNKQSFK
+881 EEKKRLNKESFK
-893 ELKQRLT
+893 QLKQRLT
-900 LRGNW
+900 LRENW

>member
-147 YREAHAVGIAAGRL
+147 YREAHTVGIAAGRL

-168 KLSDEEGK
+168 KLSDEEGR

-212 RRIVLV
+212 RRIVLI
-218 IDELQDCQPSG
+218 IDELQD
-229 TKVLTPDRGELNIE
+229 
-243 ELKDGDYVTTHH
+243 
-255 KSHIFGK
+255 
-262 GRKISGVCRKDF
+262 
-274 DGDLIRVSTATG
+274 
-286 LTTRYT
+286 
-292 PDHICVAKIGP
+292 
-303 ALDGKTILYLMRRGN
+303 
-318 SFRLGT
+318 
-324 TSKRHGHDKTGV
+324 
-336 FGVSGRLFEE
+336 
-346 GGDCSWILDVF
+346 
-357 DHKQD
+357 
-362 ALMAEAFTSV
+362 
-372 KFGIPEVMY
+372 
-381 VDRGHPSGAGQERVD
+381 
-396 NFWIKMGDLTEN
+396 
-408 AKRCLE
+408 
-414 FYGRKIEYPLIDR
+414 
-427 GIPTSRK
+427 
-434 GRIQQFPMS
+434 
-443 RLVQIRACNLMNGM
+443 
-457 HVIDSA
+457 
-463 VALNGKTSGN
+463 
-473 VKRYDQAWTPISVE
+473 
-487 KEPYRGPVWSMNV
+487 
-500 EDHHTYIGDGIVT
+500 
-513 HNCSSSVINEAVWGF
+513 CSSSVINEAIWGF

-561 VDEETA
+561 VDEETP

-612 AVARKELGELNPQ
+612 AVAKKELGELNPQ
-625 YWRKFRGF
+625 FWRKFRGF

-814 QLKGVTP
+814 QLKGITP
-821 DLAWEMTQRKY
+821 DLAWEMTQRQY

-881 EERKRQNKQSFK
+881 EEKKRRNKESFK

-900 LRGNW
+900 LRENW

>member
-28 LEMDAFL
+28 IEMDAFL
-35 MGLTPEEGGLGKAT
+35 LGLTQEEGGLGKAT
-49 HYRNVVSTIWPTYSW
+49 HYRNIVSTIWPTYSW

-73 AFCKVNVEEDVQ
+73 AFCKVNIEEDTQ
-85 TGNKFVRSVTGLA
+85 TGNRFVRSVTGLA

-107 DMAAWALVNW
+107 DMAAMALVNW

-212 RRIVLV
+212 RRIVL
-218 IDELQDCQPSG
+218 IADELQDC
-229 TKVLTPDRGELNIE
+229 
-243 ELKDGDYVTTHH
+243 
-255 KSHIFGK
+255 
-262 GRKISGVCRKDF
+262 
-274 DGDLIRVSTATG
+274 
-286 LTTRYT
+286 
-292 PDHICVAKIGP
+292 
-303 ALDGKTILYLMRRGN
+303 
-318 SFRLGT
+318 
-324 TSKRHGHDKTGV
+324 
-336 FGVSGRLFEE
+336 
-346 GGDCSWILDVF
+346 
-357 DHKQD
+357 
-362 ALMAEAFTSV
+362 
-372 KFGIPEVMY
+372 
-381 VDRGHPSGAGQERVD
+381 
-396 NFWIKMGDLTEN
+396 
-408 AKRCLE
+408 
-414 FYGRKIEYPLIDR
+414 
-427 GIPTSRK
+427 
-434 GRIQQFPMS
+434 
-443 RLVQIRACNLMNGM
+443 
-457 HVIDSA
+457 
-463 VALNGKTSGN
+463 
-473 VKRYDQAWTPISVE
+473 
-487 KEPYRGPVWSMNV
+487 
-500 EDHHTYIGDGIVT
+500 
-513 HNCSSSVINEAVWGF
+513 SSSIINEALWGF

-561 VDEETA
+561 VDEETP

-612 AVARKELGELNPQ
+612 AVAKKELGELNPQ

-640 DCTIVSDILLARHGA
+640 DCTVVSDILLARHGA

-729 VKLGIPNQWM
+729 IKLGIPNQWM

-769 ASDLPVSAQYAM
+769 ASDLPVSAQYAL

-881 EERKRQNKQSFK
+881 EEKKRRNKESFK

>member
-28 LEMDAFL
+28 IEMDAFL
-35 MGLTPEEGGLGKAT
+35 LGLTLEEGGLGKAT

-73 AFCKVNVEEDVQ
+73 AFCKVNVEEDIE

-107 DMAAWALVNW
+107 DMAALALVNW

-176 AIDPNVG
+176 AIDPSVG

-212 RRIVLV
+212 RRIVLI
-218 IDELQDCQPSG
+218 IDELQD
-229 TKVLTPDRGELNIE
+229 
-243 ELKDGDYVTTHH
+243 
-255 KSHIFGK
+255 
-262 GRKISGVCRKDF
+262 
-274 DGDLIRVSTATG
+274 
-286 LTTRYT
+286 
-292 PDHICVAKIGP
+292 
-303 ALDGKTILYLMRRGN
+303 
-318 SFRLGT
+318 
-324 TSKRHGHDKTGV
+324 
-336 FGVSGRLFEE
+336 
-346 GGDCSWILDVF
+346 
-357 DHKQD
+357 
-362 ALMAEAFTSV
+362 
-372 KFGIPEVMY
+372 
-381 VDRGHPSGAGQERVD
+381 
-396 NFWIKMGDLTEN
+396 
-408 AKRCLE
+408 
-414 FYGRKIEYPLIDR
+414 
-427 GIPTSRK
+427 
-434 GRIQQFPMS
+434 
-443 RLVQIRACNLMNGM
+443 
-457 HVIDSA
+457 
-463 VALNGKTSGN
+463 
-473 VKRYDQAWTPISVE
+473 
-487 KEPYRGPVWSMNV
+487 
-500 EDHHTYIGDGIVT
+500 
-513 HNCSSSVINEAVWGF
+513 CSSSVINEAVWGF
-528 KGAQELHV
+528 KGAQELHI

-561 VDEETA
+561 VDEETP

-640 DCTIVSDILLARHGA
+640 DCTVVSDILLARHGA

-729 VKLGIPNQWM
+729 LKLGIPNQWM

-769 ASDLPVSAQYAM
+769 ASDLPVSAQYAL

-881 EERKRQNKQSFK
+881 EEKKRKNKQSFK

-900 LRGNW
+900 LRENW

>member
-73 AFCKVNVEEDVQ
+73 AFCKVNVEEDIQ

-218 IDELQDCQPSG
+218 IDELQDC
-229 TKVLTPDRGELNIE
+229 
-243 ELKDGDYVTTHH
+243 
-255 KSHIFGK
+255 
-262 GRKISGVCRKDF
+262 
-274 DGDLIRVSTATG
+274 
-286 LTTRYT
+286 
-292 PDHICVAKIGP
+292 
-303 ALDGKTILYLMRRGN
+303 
-318 SFRLGT
+318 
-324 TSKRHGHDKTGV
+324 
-336 FGVSGRLFEE
+336 
-346 GGDCSWILDVF
+346 
-357 DHKQD
+357 
-362 ALMAEAFTSV
+362 
-372 KFGIPEVMY
+372 
-381 VDRGHPSGAGQERVD
+381 
-396 NFWIKMGDLTEN
+396 
-408 AKRCLE
+408 
-414 FYGRKIEYPLIDR
+414 
-427 GIPTSRK
+427 
-434 GRIQQFPMS
+434 
-443 RLVQIRACNLMNGM
+443 
-457 HVIDSA
+457 
-463 VALNGKTSGN
+463 
-473 VKRYDQAWTPISVE
+473 
-487 KEPYRGPVWSMNV
+487 
-500 EDHHTYIGDGIVT
+500 
-513 HNCSSSVINEAVWGF
+513 SSSVINEAVWGF

-561 VDEETA
+561 VDEETP

-612 AVARKELGELNPQ
+612 AVAKKELGELNPQ
-625 YWRKFRGF
+625 FWRKFRGF

-729 VKLGIPNQWM
+729 MKLGIPNQWM

-881 EERKRQNKQSFK
+881 EERKRKNKQSFK

>member
-73 AFCKVNVEEDVQ
+73 AFCKVNVEEDTQ

-176 AIDPNVG
+176 AIDASVG

-218 IDELQDCQPSG
+218 IDELQDC
-229 TKVLTPDRGELNIE
+229 
-243 ELKDGDYVTTHH
+243 
-255 KSHIFGK
+255 
-262 GRKISGVCRKDF
+262 
-274 DGDLIRVSTATG
+274 
-286 LTTRYT
+286 
-292 PDHICVAKIGP
+292 
-303 ALDGKTILYLMRRGN
+303 
-318 SFRLGT
+318 
-324 TSKRHGHDKTGV
+324 
-336 FGVSGRLFEE
+336 
-346 GGDCSWILDVF
+346 
-357 DHKQD
+357 
-362 ALMAEAFTSV
+362 
-372 KFGIPEVMY
+372 
-381 VDRGHPSGAGQERVD
+381 
-396 NFWIKMGDLTEN
+396 
-408 AKRCLE
+408 
-414 FYGRKIEYPLIDR
+414 
-427 GIPTSRK
+427 
-434 GRIQQFPMS
+434 
-443 RLVQIRACNLMNGM
+443 
-457 HVIDSA
+457 
-463 VALNGKTSGN
+463 
-473 VKRYDQAWTPISVE
+473 
-487 KEPYRGPVWSMNV
+487 
-500 EDHHTYIGDGIVT
+500 
-513 HNCSSSVINEAVWGF
+513 SSSVINEAIWGF

-561 VDEETA
+561 VDEETP

-612 AVARKELGELNPQ
+612 AIAKKELGDLNPQ
-625 YWRKFRGF
+625 FWRKFRGF

-640 DCTIVSDILLARHGA
+640 DCTIVSDVLLARHGA

-673 SYTEGGDRFVFTH
+673 SYTEGGDRFVFSH

-729 VKLGIPNQWM
+729 IKLGIPNQWM

-781 RNEATGK
+781 RNEVTGK

-881 EERKRQNKQSFK
+881 EEKKRKNKQSFK

>member
-28 LEMDAFL
+28 IEMDAFL
-35 MGLTPEEGGLGKAT
+35 LGLTLEEGGLGKAT

-73 AFCKVNVEEDVQ
+73 AFCKVNVEEDIE

-107 DMAAWALVNW
+107 DMAALALVNW

-176 AIDPNVG
+176 AIDPSVG

-212 RRIVLV
+212 RRIVLI
-218 IDELQDCQPSG
+218 IDELQD
-229 TKVLTPDRGELNIE
+229 
-243 ELKDGDYVTTHH
+243 
-255 KSHIFGK
+255 
-262 GRKISGVCRKDF
+262 
-274 DGDLIRVSTATG
+274 
-286 LTTRYT
+286 
-292 PDHICVAKIGP
+292 
-303 ALDGKTILYLMRRGN
+303 
-318 SFRLGT
+318 
-324 TSKRHGHDKTGV
+324 
-336 FGVSGRLFEE
+336 
-346 GGDCSWILDVF
+346 
-357 DHKQD
+357 
-362 ALMAEAFTSV
+362 
-372 KFGIPEVMY
+372 
-381 VDRGHPSGAGQERVD
+381 
-396 NFWIKMGDLTEN
+396 
-408 AKRCLE
+408 
-414 FYGRKIEYPLIDR
+414 
-427 GIPTSRK
+427 
-434 GRIQQFPMS
+434 
-443 RLVQIRACNLMNGM
+443 
-457 HVIDSA
+457 
-463 VALNGKTSGN
+463 
-473 VKRYDQAWTPISVE
+473 
-487 KEPYRGPVWSMNV
+487 
-500 EDHHTYIGDGIVT
+500 
-513 HNCSSSVINEAVWGF
+513 CSSSVINEAVWGF
-528 KGAQELHV
+528 KGAQELHI

-640 DCTIVSDILLARHGA
+640 DCTVVSDILLARHGA

-673 SYTEGGDRFVFTH
+673 SYTEGGDRFVFSH

-729 VKLGIPNQWM
+729 LKLGIPNQWM

-814 QLKGVTP
+814 QLKGITP

-881 EERKRQNKQSFK
+881 EEKKRRNKESFK

-900 LRGNW
+900 LRENW

>member
-28 LEMDAFL
+28 IEMDAFL
-35 MGLTPEEGGLGKAT
+35 LGLTPEEGGLGKAT
-49 HYRNVVSTIWPTYSW
+49 HYRNIVSTIWPTYSW

-73 AFCKVNVEEDVQ
+73 AFCKVNIEEDVQ
-85 TGNKFVRSVTGLA
+85 TGNRFVRSVTGLA

-107 DMAAWALVNW
+107 DMAAMALVNW

-147 YREAHAVGIAAGRL
+147 YREAHAVGVAAGRL

-176 AIDPNVG
+176 AIDPNIG

-212 RRIVLV
+212 RRIVLI
-218 IDELQDCQPSG
+218 IDELQD
-229 TKVLTPDRGELNIE
+229 
-243 ELKDGDYVTTHH
+243 
-255 KSHIFGK
+255 
-262 GRKISGVCRKDF
+262 
-274 DGDLIRVSTATG
+274 
-286 LTTRYT
+286 
-292 PDHICVAKIGP
+292 
-303 ALDGKTILYLMRRGN
+303 
-318 SFRLGT
+318 
-324 TSKRHGHDKTGV
+324 
-336 FGVSGRLFEE
+336 
-346 GGDCSWILDVF
+346 
-357 DHKQD
+357 
-362 ALMAEAFTSV
+362 
-372 KFGIPEVMY
+372 
-381 VDRGHPSGAGQERVD
+381 
-396 NFWIKMGDLTEN
+396 
-408 AKRCLE
+408 
-414 FYGRKIEYPLIDR
+414 
-427 GIPTSRK
+427 
-434 GRIQQFPMS
+434 
-443 RLVQIRACNLMNGM
+443 
-457 HVIDSA
+457 
-463 VALNGKTSGN
+463 
-473 VKRYDQAWTPISVE
+473 
-487 KEPYRGPVWSMNV
+487 
-500 EDHHTYIGDGIVT
+500 
-513 HNCSSSVINEAVWGF
+513 CSSSVINEALWGF

-561 VDEETA
+561 VDEETP

-612 AVARKELGELNPQ
+612 AVAKKELGELNPQ

-640 DCTIVSDILLARHGA
+640 DCTVVSDILLARHGA

-729 VKLGIPNQWM
+729 MKLGIPNQWM

-769 ASDLPVSAQYAM
+769 ASDLPVSAQYAL

-881 EERKRQNKQSFK
+881 EEKKRKNKESFK

>member
-73 AFCKVNVEEDVQ
+73 AFCKVNVEEDTE

-147 YREAHAVGIAAGRL
+147 YREAHAVGIATGRL
-161 IESMDII
+161 IESMDIV

-176 AIDPNVG
+176 AIDASVG

-218 IDELQDCQPSG
+218 IDELQDC
-229 TKVLTPDRGELNIE
+229 
-243 ELKDGDYVTTHH
+243 
-255 KSHIFGK
+255 
-262 GRKISGVCRKDF
+262 
-274 DGDLIRVSTATG
+274 
-286 LTTRYT
+286 
-292 PDHICVAKIGP
+292 
-303 ALDGKTILYLMRRGN
+303 
-318 SFRLGT
+318 
-324 TSKRHGHDKTGV
+324 
-336 FGVSGRLFEE
+336 
-346 GGDCSWILDVF
+346 
-357 DHKQD
+357 
-362 ALMAEAFTSV
+362 
-372 KFGIPEVMY
+372 
-381 VDRGHPSGAGQERVD
+381 
-396 NFWIKMGDLTEN
+396 
-408 AKRCLE
+408 
-414 FYGRKIEYPLIDR
+414 
-427 GIPTSRK
+427 
-434 GRIQQFPMS
+434 
-443 RLVQIRACNLMNGM
+443 
-457 HVIDSA
+457 
-463 VALNGKTSGN
+463 
-473 VKRYDQAWTPISVE
+473 
-487 KEPYRGPVWSMNV
+487 
-500 EDHHTYIGDGIVT
+500 
-513 HNCSSSVINEAVWGF
+513 SSSVINEAIWGF

-561 VDEETA
+561 VDEETP

-612 AVARKELGELNPQ
+612 AIAKKELGDLNPQ
-625 YWRKFRGF
+625 FWRKFRGF

-640 DCTIVSDILLARHGA
+640 DCTIVSDVLLARHGA

-729 VKLGIPNQWM
+729 IKLGIPNQWM

-814 QLKGVTP
+814 QLKGITP

-881 EERKRQNKQSFK
+881 EEKKRKNKQSFK

-900 LRGNW
+900 LRENW

>member
-73 AFCKVNVEEDVQ
+73 AFCKVNVEEDAE

-176 AIDPNVG
+176 AIDASVG

-218 IDELQDCQPSG
+218 IDELQDC
-229 TKVLTPDRGELNIE
+229 
-243 ELKDGDYVTTHH
+243 
-255 KSHIFGK
+255 
-262 GRKISGVCRKDF
+262 
-274 DGDLIRVSTATG
+274 
-286 LTTRYT
+286 
-292 PDHICVAKIGP
+292 
-303 ALDGKTILYLMRRGN
+303 
-318 SFRLGT
+318 
-324 TSKRHGHDKTGV
+324 
-336 FGVSGRLFEE
+336 
-346 GGDCSWILDVF
+346 
-357 DHKQD
+357 
-362 ALMAEAFTSV
+362 
-372 KFGIPEVMY
+372 
-381 VDRGHPSGAGQERVD
+381 
-396 NFWIKMGDLTEN
+396 
-408 AKRCLE
+408 
-414 FYGRKIEYPLIDR
+414 
-427 GIPTSRK
+427 
-434 GRIQQFPMS
+434 
-443 RLVQIRACNLMNGM
+443 
-457 HVIDSA
+457 
-463 VALNGKTSGN
+463 
-473 VKRYDQAWTPISVE
+473 
-487 KEPYRGPVWSMNV
+487 
-500 EDHHTYIGDGIVT
+500 
-513 HNCSSSVINEAVWGF
+513 SSSVINEAIWGF

-561 VDEETA
+561 VDEETP

-612 AVARKELGELNPQ
+612 AVAKKELGELNPQ

-640 DCTIVSDILLARHGA
+640 DCTIVSDVLLARHGA

-729 VKLGIPNQWM
+729 IKLGIPNQWM

-781 RNEATGK
+781 RNEVTGK

-881 EERKRQNKQSFK
+881 EEKKRKNKQSFK

>member
-28 LEMDAFL
+28 IEMDAFL
-35 MGLTPEEGGLGKAT
+35 LGLSIEEGGLGKAT
-49 HYRNVVSTIWPTYSW
+49 HYRNVVSTIWPTYAW

-73 AFCKVNVEEDVQ
+73 AFCKVNVEEDVE
-85 TGNKFVRSVTGLA
+85 TGNKFIRSVTGLA

-107 DMAAWALVNW
+107 DMAALALVNW

-176 AIDPNVG
+176 AIDPSVG

-218 IDELQDCQPSG
+218 IDELQDC
-229 TKVLTPDRGELNIE
+229 
-243 ELKDGDYVTTHH
+243 
-255 KSHIFGK
+255 
-262 GRKISGVCRKDF
+262 
-274 DGDLIRVSTATG
+274 
-286 LTTRYT
+286 
-292 PDHICVAKIGP
+292 
-303 ALDGKTILYLMRRGN
+303 
-318 SFRLGT
+318 
-324 TSKRHGHDKTGV
+324 
-336 FGVSGRLFEE
+336 
-346 GGDCSWILDVF
+346 
-357 DHKQD
+357 
-362 ALMAEAFTSV
+362 
-372 KFGIPEVMY
+372 
-381 VDRGHPSGAGQERVD
+381 
-396 NFWIKMGDLTEN
+396 
-408 AKRCLE
+408 
-414 FYGRKIEYPLIDR
+414 
-427 GIPTSRK
+427 
-434 GRIQQFPMS
+434 
-443 RLVQIRACNLMNGM
+443 
-457 HVIDSA
+457 
-463 VALNGKTSGN
+463 
-473 VKRYDQAWTPISVE
+473 
-487 KEPYRGPVWSMNV
+487 
-500 EDHHTYIGDGIVT
+500 
-513 HNCSSSVINEAVWGF
+513 SSSVINEAIWGF
-528 KGAQELHV
+528 KGAQELHI

-561 VDEETA
+561 VDEETS

-612 AVARKELGELNPQ
+612 AVAKKELGELNPQ

-640 DCTIVSDILLARHGA
+640 DCTVVSDILLARHGA

-661 DGTPKDIAGIDP
+661 DGTPKDIAGVDP
-673 SYTEGGDRFVFTH
+673 SYTEGGDRFVFSH

-769 ASDLPVSAQYAM
+769 ASDLPVSAQYAL

-814 QLKGVTP
+814 QLKGITP

-881 EERKRQNKQSFK
+881 EEKKRRNKESFK

-900 LRGNW
+900 LRENW

>member
-28 LEMDAFL
+28 IEMDAFL
-35 MGLTPEEGGLGKAT
+35 LGLTQEEGGLGKAT
-49 HYRNVVSTIWPTYSW
+49 HYRNIVSTIWPTYSW

-73 AFCKVNVEEDVQ
+73 AFCKVNIEEDTQ
-85 TGNKFVRSVTGLA
+85 TGNRFVRSVTGLA

-107 DMAAWALVNW
+107 DMAALALVNW

-147 YREAHAVGIAAGRL
+147 YREAHAVGVAAGRL

-176 AIDPNVG
+176 AIDPNIG

-212 RRIVLV
+212 RRIVLI
-218 IDELQDCQPSG
+218 IDELQD
-229 TKVLTPDRGELNIE
+229 
-243 ELKDGDYVTTHH
+243 
-255 KSHIFGK
+255 
-262 GRKISGVCRKDF
+262 
-274 DGDLIRVSTATG
+274 
-286 LTTRYT
+286 
-292 PDHICVAKIGP
+292 
-303 ALDGKTILYLMRRGN
+303 
-318 SFRLGT
+318 
-324 TSKRHGHDKTGV
+324 
-336 FGVSGRLFEE
+336 
-346 GGDCSWILDVF
+346 
-357 DHKQD
+357 
-362 ALMAEAFTSV
+362 
-372 KFGIPEVMY
+372 
-381 VDRGHPSGAGQERVD
+381 
-396 NFWIKMGDLTEN
+396 
-408 AKRCLE
+408 
-414 FYGRKIEYPLIDR
+414 
-427 GIPTSRK
+427 
-434 GRIQQFPMS
+434 
-443 RLVQIRACNLMNGM
+443 
-457 HVIDSA
+457 
-463 VALNGKTSGN
+463 
-473 VKRYDQAWTPISVE
+473 
-487 KEPYRGPVWSMNV
+487 
-500 EDHHTYIGDGIVT
+500 
-513 HNCSSSVINEAVWGF
+513 CSSSVINEALWGF

-561 VDEETA
+561 VDEETP

-612 AVARKELGELNPQ
+612 AVAKKELGELNPQ

-640 DCTIVSDILLARHGA
+640 DCTVVSDILLARHGA

-729 VKLGIPNQWM
+729 MKLGIPNQWM

-769 ASDLPVSAQYAM
+769 ASDLPVSAQYAL

-881 EERKRQNKQSFK
+881 EEKKRKNKESFK

>member
-73 AFCKVNVEEDVQ
+73 AFCKVNVEEDAE

-176 AIDPNVG
+176 AIDASVG

-218 IDELQDCQPSG
+218 IDELQDC
-229 TKVLTPDRGELNIE
+229 
-243 ELKDGDYVTTHH
+243 
-255 KSHIFGK
+255 
-262 GRKISGVCRKDF
+262 
-274 DGDLIRVSTATG
+274 
-286 LTTRYT
+286 
-292 PDHICVAKIGP
+292 
-303 ALDGKTILYLMRRGN
+303 
-318 SFRLGT
+318 
-324 TSKRHGHDKTGV
+324 
-336 FGVSGRLFEE
+336 
-346 GGDCSWILDVF
+346 
-357 DHKQD
+357 
-362 ALMAEAFTSV
+362 
-372 KFGIPEVMY
+372 
-381 VDRGHPSGAGQERVD
+381 
-396 NFWIKMGDLTEN
+396 
-408 AKRCLE
+408 
-414 FYGRKIEYPLIDR
+414 
-427 GIPTSRK
+427 
-434 GRIQQFPMS
+434 
-443 RLVQIRACNLMNGM
+443 
-457 HVIDSA
+457 
-463 VALNGKTSGN
+463 
-473 VKRYDQAWTPISVE
+473 
-487 KEPYRGPVWSMNV
+487 
-500 EDHHTYIGDGIVT
+500 
-513 HNCSSSVINEAVWGF
+513 SSSVINEAIWGF

-561 VDEETA
+561 VDEETP

-612 AVARKELGELNPQ
+612 AIAKKELGDLNPQ
-625 YWRKFRGF
+625 FWRKFRGF

-640 DCTIVSDILLARHGA
+640 DCTIVSDVLLARHGA

-729 VKLGIPNQWM
+729 IKLGIPNQWM
-739 GVDASAGGIFW
+739 VVDASAGGIFW

-854 PDLFDSFSVGLFVA
+854 HDLFDSFSVGLFVA

-881 EERKRQNKQSFK
+881 EEKKRKNKQSFK